1 MVAMSYLDHRRPL
14 HPLHAILLA
23 IPLPLFLGALI
34 SDVAYSRS
42 WNIQWAN
49 FASWLIAG
57 ALVGAGLAL
66 LWALIALIA
75 NRGRGDSG
83 RGGYFAVLLLTF
95 AVGLVNAFVH
105 AKDAA
110 ATMPMGL
117 WLSAVTV
124 ILALIASWIG
134 FAGFRSGDLA

>member
-1 MVAMSYLDHRRPL
+1 M
-14 HPLHAILLA
+14 
-23 IPLPLFLGALI
+23 
-34 SDVAYSRS
+34 
-42 WNIQWAN
+42 
-49 FASWLIAG
+49 
-57 ALVGAGLAL
+57 GAGLAL

-75 NRGRGDSG
+75 NRGRGDRG